1 MRARGRARSLSI
13 PPKSKKDPPLTLHQ
27 LIRHDDL
34 CAEALVD
41 KVYFWSTIRKTGNYV
56 PSRGLPQED
65 LADIIRDHV
74 VKHTDTDKATELI
87 LEVGAIA
94 KYLVKLEPHEIRYFR
109 DQLKLYVAIYR
120 NDCPFE
126 VTTTNRYD
134 ILTNEA
140 SITARRFI
148 SKGDVI
154 KYLSGTKVMI
164 PVGEVETIDDACLVK
179 SITLSARKGD
189 SCLFLGPARFANHD
203 CESNARL
210 DYNANT
216 MRIIARKDIEP
227 GQEITVYYGGGFF
240 GDDNMECLCATCE
253 KLLRGGWDSKRIRE
267 DEEEEEE
274 EEELAD
280 EPIVES
286 IEGRTRSGHLRMGDV
301 QSALKTEPTPKDR
314 GRSKSRAR
322 GESMLAEYILTPR
335 HDRKQ
340 GLQELETPDFRRYYP
355 FSAQRKEDP
364 DFDHSMAPDTPTRAT
379 KRSRSAETPGM
390 TDPPNK
396 RRRFQPGSDSV
407 KKHCEVKEAGTP
419 IQGKDNG
426 SGLSCPYQLRNR
438 VRRTSLPVPHGSG
451 YELRSGSKAK
461 KSRPPNS
468 SSYELRSRTKIEPTL
483 AKQTTIEQTV
493 ENPVTP
499 IKDEPAHLKK
509 GQIFSA
515 NGKRRM
521 AKEAVRVRPAS
532 LDLFD
537 VPDSDEEQDRIQKRR
552 ECSRTRSR
560 SRKAEFRAPSRGRSI
575 APAIPPLVGRLGLP
589 GQESSS
595 SGSDTD
601 LVDVFSPLESPS
613 TRASSPDDDDD
624 FPIPMTPKLNHQQ
637 LMHKRL
643 QELEATETTARE
655 RPSPKLEYMTRI
667 MTRSRREN
675 LETIYMI
682 HRRDEMGRHW
692 TPEMGFPWNKGKDIT
707 KDVSE
712 FHLRTPKS
720 EPIPKTPTKKSK
732 GQSIGEKE
740 LRGLTPDGN
749 RHDRSVNRMKEPI
762 KPSAK
767 MLVAPVSTA
776 EVKVDGSRFP
786 GDHQTSEK
794 LLITRWHRWADCRTC
809 EKDFL
814 LDDTVTRKE
823 CPRCERHSKLYGYSW
838 PKTDKEDRF
847 DKEERSGKLPES
859 KLFVPK
865 KEDTATARRVR
876 REMILKSR
884 EELAE
889 KKMALQQGNWNEAR
903 MRMTSGRRGRSQSRT
918 RTLTPER
925 NAKAAEKRGR
935 RGRGRGRG
943 RRRDGDSDTE
953 MRDDEDNRSIVSAQ
967 SAFHGSEWA
976 SPRSTANSTPK
987 QGATRRSSGMAS
999 V

>member
-1 MRARGRARSLSI
+1 MRARGRARSLST
-13 PPKSKKDPPLTLHQ
+13 PPTSKKDPPLTLHQ

-34 CAEALVD
+34 CAETLVD
-41 KVYFWSTIRKTGNYV
+41 KVYFWSTIRKTGNHV
-56 PSRGLPQED
+56 SSRGLPQED

-74 VKHTDTDKATELI
+74 VKHTDTEKATELI

-94 KYLVKLEPHEIRYFR
+94 KYLAKLEPHEIRYFR

-154 KYLSGTKVMI
+154 KYLSGTKVVI

-240 GDDNMECLCATCE
+240 GDDNLDCLCATCE
-253 KLLRGGWDSKRIRE
+253 RLLRGGWDSERIRE

-274 EEELAD
+274 EGEGEEELAN
-280 EPIVES
+280 EPVVES

-301 QSALKTEPTPKDR
+301 QSAMKAEGTPKDR
-314 GRSKSRAR
+314 GRSKTRAR
-322 GESMLAEYILTPR
+322 EQSMSNEYLLTPR
-335 HDRKQ
+335 HDRKE
-340 GLQELETPDFRRYYP
+340 GLRELETPDFRHYYP
-355 FSAQRKEDP
+355 ASAQRQDDS
-364 DFDHSMAPDTPTRAT
+364 DFKQSMAPNTPTRGT
-379 KRSRSAETPGM
+379 KRLRPADTPR
-390 TDPPNK
+390 TTEPPNK
-396 RRRFQPGSDSV
+396 RRRFQLGSDSGETN
-407 KKHCEVKEAGTP
+407 CETKEARNP
-419 IQGKDNG
+419 VQRKDNG
-426 SGLSCPYQLRNR
+426 SGQLCSYQLSNGI
-438 VRRTSLPVPHGSG
+438 RRASLPVPHASG
-451 YELRSGSKAK
+451 YGLRSGTKAHP
-461 KSRPPNS
+461 SPLQNP
-468 SSYELRSRTKIEPTL
+468 SSYGLRSRTKFEPTPV
-483 AKQTTIEQTV
+483 KQTTNEH
-493 ENPVTP
+493 PLTP
-499 IKDEPAHLKK
+499 TKNEPAHLKK

-515 NGKRRM
+515 NGKRQM
-521 AKEAVRVRPAS
+521 AREQARVRPAS
-532 LDLFD
+532 LELFD
-537 VPDSDEEQDRIQKRR
+537 VPDSDEEQDRIRRRR
-552 ECSRTRSR
+552 ERSHAR
-560 SRKAEFRAPSRGRSI
+560 SQPRRAESRAPSRGRSI
-575 APAIPPLVGRLGLP
+575 VPAIPPLAGRVGLH
-589 GQESSS
+589 GQDSIS

-624 FPIPMTPKLNHQQ
+624 FPIPMTPKLNYQQ
-637 LMHKRL
+637 MLHKRL
-643 QELEATETTARE
+643 QDLEATGTTARE
-655 RPSPKLEYMTRI
+655 EPTPKPEPMTRI

-675 LETIYMI
+675 LKTSYMI

-692 TPEMGFPWNKGKDIT
+692 SPEMGFPWDKEKVIMKDL
-707 KDVSE
+707 SE
-712 FHLRTPKS
+712 LPLKTPKS
-720 EPIPKTPTKKSK
+720 EPIPTTSAKKSK
-732 GQSIGEKE
+732 GLSIKEKG

-749 RHDRSVNRMKEPI
+749 HRGRSVSRRKEPI
-762 KPSAK
+762 KPSPR

-776 EVKVDGSRFP
+776 EVRVDGSRFP
-786 GDHQTSEK
+786 GDYQTSDK
-794 LLITRWHRWADCRTC
+794 LLVTKWHRWADCRTC

-814 LDDTVTRKE
+814 LDDTSTRKE
-823 CPRCERHSKLYGYSW
+823 CPRCERHAKLYGYTW

-847 DKEERSGKLPES
+847 DKEERPGKLPES
-859 KLFVPK
+859 KLFVPR
-865 KEDTATARRVR
+865 KEDTAAARRIR

-889 KKMALQQGNWNEAR
+889 KKKALQQGDWNEAR
-903 MRMTSGRRGRSQSRT
+903 MRMTSGRRGRSQSRP
-918 RTLTPER
+918 RALTPEPIS
-925 NAKAAEKRGR
+925 KATGKRAR
-935 RGRGRGRG
+935 RGRA
-943 RRRDGDSDTE
+943 RRRDQDSDTE
-953 MRDDEDNRSIVSAQ
+953 MRDDDDDKRSIVSAQ

-976 SPRSTANSTPK
+976 SPRSSTNSTPK
-987 QGATRRSSGMAS
+987 QGATTRSSGTAS
-999 V
+999 T